1 MLTFS
6 GNYNDSVGSIP
17 VEPSMYLANN
27 SLRIVMVTVTRVHFD
42 IELHRR
48 SHVTYY
54 YTFML
59 FFDLVV

>member
-1 MLTFS
+1 
-6 GNYNDSVGSIP
+6 
-17 VEPSMYLANN
+17 MYLANN